1 MKHIMLVFV
10 SDLKAE
16 KAPVHYQIFD
26 ETIDCVQTNES
37 AVIYM
42 QKLLQQHNETLDT
55 IFLILT
61 NAVKE
66 KKLSGTTV
74 CLDEIINPVRYFEQ
88 RIVRVFPELAG
99 HFQYMDYDEGQDL
112 NEGILD
118 VARAAEKIKAYYDVH
133 AEEGVTLHADM
144 TGGFRHAS
152 MMMLSIMQLLRY
164 MTFDRQTG
172 AEIKIDR
179 VLYSRLLEDRI
190 NGQVDDATE
199 IHRMFD
205 LISGA
210 DEFVNFGSVD
220 TIIHYFAQ
228 NTNVVRSVELRNL
241 LEAMKD
247 FSDAIKVCRTG
258 EIREVLKNLNARITE
273 FQQLKQK
280 PMQED
285 LFSNITKTIEREY
298 GGLIVSREAS
308 ELDIIEWC
316 VDREFLQQAMT
327 LCNEWLPKYIVD
339 HKICYTDDEQIKGM
353 KDKLHTQ
360 WEQGFIIKYNSSQY
374 KMENGNDLKEKI
386 LAVIDLAIDGKPTQ
400 EAIDGLGINLGKH
413 FMYFINTFT
422 CLDLLIRKM
431 KKKMNRGCLPN
442 LICIYPAEFFAEKKN
457 QHLFKLL
464 KLIYYRMAYEYTSD
478 FTLFLGKKVTVDF
491 IRKQMKG
498 FSFEELIAL
507 LGIPKMEKQVV
518 KSRDAET
525 KWDVRK
531 YQIQDMMSMGIMKTR
546 YPMQM
551 MAVMEQYYFIHEQR
565 NQINHANEE
574 EVLSTK
580 KIHKMLK
587 EYLELLRTF
596 PTVSE

>member
-1 MKHIMLVFV
+1 MKNIMLVFV

-228 NTNVVRSVELRNL
+228 NTNVIRSVELRNL

-258 EIREVLKNLNARITE
+258 EIREVLKNLNARIIE
-273 FQQLKQK
+273 FLQLEKK
-280 PMQED
+280 PMQEI
-285 LFSNITKTIEREY
+285 LFSNIMKTIEREY
-298 GGLIVSREAS
+298 GGLIASDKAS

-316 VDREFLQQAMT
+316 VDRGFLQQAMT

-339 HKICYTDDEQIKGM
+339 HKICYTDSKKVKELR
-353 KDKLHTQ
+353 DKVHVQ
-360 WEQGFIIKYNSSQY
+360 WEQNFIIKYNESQY
-374 KMENGNDLKEKI
+374 TMEDEEKLRSKILGIINLAFAGKGTKEAIKDLGIKTGDLTEFIKAFTHMDVLLCQMKEAMNNSHSFDVLGGSYPRSFFADASNRYIVQLLKFLYYKMAPTYVEDFTKFLQQKITVMFIRNQINTMSLKEMLSLFKI
-386 LAVIDLAIDGKPTQ
+386 PEVKDQGGTGKVAKNKW
-400 EAIDGLGINLGKH
+400 E
-413 FMYFINTFT
+413 
-422 CLDLLIRKM
+422 IRKM
-431 KKKMNRGCLPN
+431 
-442 LICIYPAEFFAEKKN
+442 
-457 QHLFKLL
+457 
-464 KLIYYRMAYEYTSD
+464 
-478 FTLFLGKKVTVDF
+478 
-491 IRKQMKG
+491 
-498 FSFEELIAL
+498 
-507 LGIPKMEKQVV
+507 
-518 KSRDAET
+518 
-525 KWDVRK
+525 
-531 YQIQDMMSMGIMKTR
+531 QIQAMQEKGIMKTE
-546 YPMQM
+546 YPEKML
-551 MAVMEQYYFIHEQR
+551 AVLEHNYFIHEQR

-580 KIHKMLK
+580 KLHKMLK

>member
-74 CLDEIINPVRYFEQ
+74 CPDEIINPVRYFEQ
-88 RIVRVFPELAG
+88 RIIRVFPELAG
-99 HFQYMDYDEGQDL
+99 HFQYMDYDEDQDL

-133 AEEGVTLHADM
+133 SEEGVTLHADM

-228 NTNVVRSVELRNL
+228 NTNVIRSVELRNL

-258 EIREVLKNLNARITE
+258 EIREVLKNLNARIIE
-273 FQQLKQK
+273 FLQLEKK
-280 PMQED
+280 PMQEI
-285 LFSNITKTIEREY
+285 LFSNIMKTIEREY
-298 GGLIVSREAS
+298 GGLIASDEAS

-316 VDREFLQQAMT
+316 VDRGFLQQAMT

-339 HKICYTDDEQIKGM
+339 HKICYTDSKKVKELR
-353 KDKLHTQ
+353 DKVHVQ
-360 WEQGFIIKYNSSQY
+360 WEQNFIIKYNESQY
-374 KMENGNDLKEKI
+374 TMEDEEKLRSKILGIINLAFAGKETKEAIKDLGIKTGDLTEFIKAFTHMDVLLRQMKEAMNNSHSFDVLGGSYPRSFFADTSNRYIVQLLKFLYYKMAPTYVEDFTKFLQQKITVMFIRNQINTMSLKEMLSLFKI
-386 LAVIDLAIDGKPTQ
+386 PEVKDQGGTGKVAKNKW
-400 EAIDGLGINLGKH
+400 E
-413 FMYFINTFT
+413 
-422 CLDLLIRKM
+422 IRKM
-431 KKKMNRGCLPN
+431 
-442 LICIYPAEFFAEKKN
+442 
-457 QHLFKLL
+457 
-464 KLIYYRMAYEYTSD
+464 
-478 FTLFLGKKVTVDF
+478 
-491 IRKQMKG
+491 
-498 FSFEELIAL
+498 
-507 LGIPKMEKQVV
+507 
-518 KSRDAET
+518 
-525 KWDVRK
+525 
-531 YQIQDMMSMGIMKTR
+531 QIQAMQEKGIMKTE
-546 YPMQM
+546 YPEKML
-551 MAVMEQYYFIHEQR
+551 AVLEHNYFIHEQR

-580 KIHKMLK
+580 KIHEMLK